1 MRRVEILRRDWD
13 RLRRSYPRTAERE
26 LLAEVVARGR
36 ELLDEEIR
44 DSIASEAPL
53 GERLAW
59 LRRWT
64 PRRAASVATLGFE
77 LVRNR
82 NRLAEASRLEVF
94 TTQRYLDLNR
104 EVIPGLKERAALLR
118 DEIHDLEEK
127 LRARGRDPDEI
138 RPQVPA
144 RIEVDDYQPV
154 QFQEEQQKKKT
165 LDFFRRIGGDR

>member
-1 MRRVEILRRDWD
+1 VRSIEILRRDWD
-13 RLRRSYPRTAERE
+13 RLRQAYPSMAEQE
-26 LLAEVVARGR
+26 LLAEVVTRGR
-36 ELLDEEIR
+36 RLVGEELQ
-44 DSIASEAPL
+44 DSIAPDAPP

-59 LRRWT
+59 LRRCT
-64 PRRAASVATLGFE
+64 PRRAASIATVGFD

-82 NRLAEASRLEVF
+82 DRLDEASRLEEF

-104 EVIPGLKERAALLR
+104 EVIPGLKERATLLR
-118 DEIHDLEEK
+118 DEIHRLEEE

-154 QFQEEQQKKKT
+154 QFQDQEQKKKM
-165 LDFFRRIGGDR
+165 LDFFRRIGGER